1 MAELPQLSRV
11 IPVAAREVWAHEAH
25 HFTQWL
31 LQNADVLSDILG
43 MDLELTEAERRVGN
57 FALDLIGTD
66 LQSGTTVIIENQL
79 ETTDHSHLGQ
89 LLTYAGGT
97 DPSTIVWCAPKFR
110 DEHRAALDWLN
121 ENTEEGVR
129 FFGVEIAAVRIEDSL
144 PAPMFRLVVQPNDW
158 TKRVHTETA
167 ASSNLTPRQAAHE
180 SLWRTVLDRIRTLHP
195 EWTSARVTSRDN
207 WITLPFGTSGIW
219 YSFVCSGTNP
229 RVELYFGSSNASSN
243 QSEFEKFLAYRQE
256 LEALYG
262 GSLDY
267 QPMADRVACRIAAGY
282 PHIFDVLDETQH
294 ENLTHWYITTM
305 EKFRPAT
312 QAIRQQIA
320 AEQDIG

>member
-1 MAELPQLSRV
+1 M
-11 IPVAAREVWAHEAH
+11 AAREVWAHEAH

-31 LQNADVLSDILG
+31 LQNADVLSEVLG

-66 LQSGTTVIIENQL
+66 LQTGATVIIENQL
-79 ETTDHSHLGQ
+79 EVTDHGHLGQ

-121 ENTEEGVR
+121 EHTEEGIR
-129 FFGVEIAAVRIEDSL
+129 FFGVEIAAVRIEDSP

-167 ASSNLTPRQAAHE
+167 AASNILSPRQAAYE
-180 SLWRTVLDRIRTLHP
+180 VFWRGVLDRIRTLHP
-195 EWTSARVTSRDN
+195 HWTSARAASTDN

-219 YSFVCSGTNP
+219 YSLVCSNPNP
-229 RVELYFGSSNASSN
+229 RIELYFGSSSAPNN
-243 QSEFEKFLAYRQE
+243 QSAFEKFLAHREE
-256 LEALYG
+256 LEARFG
-262 GSLDY
+262 GPLDF
-267 QPMADRVACRIAAGY
+267 QPMPERVACRIAATY
-282 PHIFDVLDETQH
+282 PLSFDVLDEDQH
-294 ENLTHWYITTM
+294 EDLTQWFVATM

-312 QAIRQQIA
+312 QDVRQQIA
-320 AEQDIG
+320 AE